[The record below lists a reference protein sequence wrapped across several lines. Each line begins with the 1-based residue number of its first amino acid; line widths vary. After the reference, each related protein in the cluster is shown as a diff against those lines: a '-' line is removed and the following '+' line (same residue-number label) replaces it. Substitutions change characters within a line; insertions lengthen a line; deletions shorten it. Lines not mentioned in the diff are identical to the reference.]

1 LKTIVL
7 EQPGLLRLADAPQP
21 EPPEAGMALVRVR
34 RVGICGTDLHAFRG
48 DQPFFHY
55 PRILGHE
62 LGVEVLAL
70 GPSAGPINVAPGDR
84 CSVNPYLHC
93 GHCSACL
100 RGKTNCCERMQ
111 VLGVH
116 VDGGMEEFLNVPIA
130 NLHKSGSLSLDQLAL
145 VEMLCIGAHAVRRA
159 ELEADAGVLVIGAG
173 PIGLAVMR
181 FAQLAGANLL
191 GMEVSEARQAFGRR
205 QLGVEHWIDSRSD
218 PISQIREVLGG
229 SLPTVVF
236 DATGNASSMEQAF
249 NYVEHGGKLVFVGLH
264 QGDVTFH
271 DSDFHRR
278 EMTLLASRN
287 ATAEDFATVIA
298 ALTAGKI
305 DLAPW
310 ISVRVTPEE
319 LPVAFPGWLNP
330 ARDFVKAMIDFD

>member
-1 LKTIVL
+1 VKTIIL
-7 EQPGLLRLADAPQP
+7 EQPGLLRLADGAAPDA
-21 EPPEAGMALVRVR
+21 PEAGMALVRVR

-48 DQPFFHY
+48 DQPFFQY

-70 GPSAGPINVAPGDR
+70 GPSASHADLAVGDL
-84 CSVNPYLHC
+84 CAVNPYLHC
-93 GHCSACL
+93 GRCSACL

-116 VDGGMEEFLNVPIA
+116 VDGGMEEFLKVPID

-159 ELEADAGVLVIGAG
+159 DLKADEGVLVIGAG
-173 PIGLAVMR
+173 PIGLAVIR
-181 FAQLAGANLL
+181 FAQLAGANVL
-191 GMEVSEARQAFGRR
+191 GMEVSEVRQAFGRS
-205 QLGVEHWIDSRSD
+205 QLGVEHWIDNRAD
-218 PISQIREVLGG
+218 PISQIRGVLGG
-229 SLPTVVF
+229 SLPTAVF
-236 DATGNASSMEQAF
+236 DATGNASSMEHAF

-287 ATAEDFATVIA
+287 ATADDFAAVIA

-310 ISVRVTPEE
+310 ISVRVKPEE
-319 LPVAFPGWLNP
+319 VPDAFPGWLNP
-330 ARDFVKAMIDFD
+330 ARDFVKSMIDFD